1 MKVTRITATHAYT
14 DEPIYANRDETK
26 VVSETDKECDHL
38 VTNGKRLFPFE
49 KAVKLGLLKAGDPIN
64 TESAIEHTAKPDGK
78 KAVEEPDGKK
88 VVEEPDETKVVE
100 LGTAKNSKK

>member
-1 MKVTRITATHAYT
+1 MKVTRITADHAYT
-14 DEPIYANRDETK
+14 DEPICANRDETK

-49 KAVKLGLLKAGDPIN
+49 KAIKLGLLKADDPIN
-64 TESAIEHTAKPDGK
+64 TEAAIEHASKP
-78 KAVEEPDGKK
+78 EGKK
-88 VVEEPDETKVVE
+88 VIEGPDETKVIE